1 LNWHFRPQVA
11 IRRVKPRLLSDN
23 GSSYISGDL
32 AERLDERKITHIRG
46 APHHTQNQGKTP
58 SRGLEAKCC
67 QAAEGW
73 HQALKNRILL
83 ENYLPGALEAQLDDF
98 VQH

>member
-1 LNWHFRPQVA
+1 
-11 IRRVKPRLLSDN
+11 
-23 GSSYISGDL
+23 
-32 AERLDERKITHIRG
+32 LDERKITHIRG